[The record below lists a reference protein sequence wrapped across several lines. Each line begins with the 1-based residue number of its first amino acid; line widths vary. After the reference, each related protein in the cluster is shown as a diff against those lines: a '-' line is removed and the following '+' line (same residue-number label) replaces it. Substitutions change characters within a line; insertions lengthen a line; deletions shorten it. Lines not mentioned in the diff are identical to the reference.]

1 MTVKEKE
8 LFLEF
13 LELNDFSSDV
23 FLDNFVITKYFSI
36 NNVHVRCSHSMKN
49 ELLDTASLKSCVAD
63 LKLSMQKE
71 VFKYYWNSLITPDE
85 EV

>member
-1 MTVKEKE
+1 MTLKEKE

-36 NNVHVRCSHSMKN
+36 NNVQVRCSHLMKN
-49 ELLDTASLKSCVAD
+49 DLLDTASLKSCVAD
-63 LKLSMQKE
+63 LKLSMEKE
-71 VFKYYWNSLITPDE
+71 VFKHYWNSLITPDE